1 MTGGKDSSGVA
12 VFMSVD
18 LAGSTAFKSQ
28 AQGDGESPQWLE
40 AFEAFFR
47 EVPLIMMGQIAAAF
61 AMEDEVPHTGV
72 WKVIGDEIVFMAYPR
87 SPQEARLLL
96 VAFYKTVVKYDKK
109 IFDRWPLRIKG
120 CCWAAQIS
128 GRNRAIEIPE
138 MLGSDGEETYVDY
151 LGPDVDTGFRLA
163 SCGGRGQVIVSSNLV
178 HMMSEMQDSHGIQFH
193 YIGRKVLKGV
203 YNGRPYPLF
212 LMSMSALMPVTWEWE
227 AEDDP
232 GLVQLAKHQP
242 MQPAEIRK
250 LLDQIQNYLNRMCH
264 AGIEKLEFPQA

>member
-1 MTGGKDSSGVA
+1 MTSNNNHAGVA
-12 VFMSVD
+12 MFMSVD

-28 AQGDGESPQWLE
+28 ALGEADSPEWLE

-87 SPQEARLLL
+87 SEKEAQLLL
-96 VAFYKTVVKYDKK
+96 VAFYKTVINYDKK
-109 IFDRWPLRIKG
+109 IFERWPLRIKG

-128 GRNRAIEIPE
+128 RRNRAIEIPE
-138 MLGSDGEETYVDY
+138 MFGTEVGEAYVDY

-163 SCGGRGQVIVSSNLV
+163 ACGGRGQVIVSSNLV
-178 HMMSEMQDSHGIQFH
+178 HLVSEMDSGLGIHFH
-193 YIGRKVLKGV
+193 FIGRKVLKGV

-212 LMSMSALMPVTWEWE
+212 LMTISSLLPVTWEWE
-227 AEDDP
+227 AEEDP
-232 GLVQLAKHQP
+232 GLEALSSNQP
-242 MQPAEIRK
+242 MHPDEISEMLSK
-250 LLDQIQNYLNRMCH
+250 IQNYLNRMCH
-264 AGIEKLEFPQA
+264 AGIEKLDFTD